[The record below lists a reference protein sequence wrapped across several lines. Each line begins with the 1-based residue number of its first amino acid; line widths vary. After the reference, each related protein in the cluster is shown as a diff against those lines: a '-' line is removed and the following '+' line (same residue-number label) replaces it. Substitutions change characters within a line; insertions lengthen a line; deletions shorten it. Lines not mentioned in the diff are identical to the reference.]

1 MKNVTV
7 VGSLAIDNIISTG
20 VIPNSGETVFGTS
33 FDTAFGGKGA
43 NQTVALGRL
52 GARPFMVGAVGND
65 SNGKAIIEN
74 LKKNQ
79 INLDFVGTV
88 PQATGTAHIILY
100 DDDNRI
106 IVVPSANNEVTL
118 DNLKDDFWSLL
129 KDSELVILQ
138 NEIPQVTNEAI
149 INYCYEHHV
158 NVLLNPATARKI
170 SEELIEKITYLTPNE
185 HELSIL
191 FPHLTRE
198 AALAKYPQKL
208 VVTLGSKG
216 VYFHDGKHE
225 ILVPAFKVKPTD
237 TTGAGDTFNGAFA
250 YAILKHLDL
259 KNAIKF
265 GNLAASISVQGF
277 GAQGGMPT
285 LEKMKESEFYEKTW
299 HFE

>member
-1 MKNVTV
+1 M
-7 VGSLAIDNIISTG
+7 
-20 VIPNSGETVFGTS
+20 
-33 FDTAFGGKGA
+33 
-43 NQTVALGRL
+43 
-52 GARPFMVGAVGND
+52 
-65 SNGKAIIEN
+65 
-74 LKKNQ
+74 
-79 INLDFVGTV
+79 
-88 PQATGTAHIILY
+88 
-100 DDDNRI
+100 
-106 IVVPSANNEVTL
+106 
-118 DNLKDDFWSLL
+118 
-129 KDSELVILQ
+129 
-138 NEIPQVTNEAI
+138 
-149 INYCYEHHV
+149 
-158 NVLLNPATARKI
+158 
-170 SEELIEKITYLTPNE
+170 IEKITYLTPNE

-216 VYFHDGKHE
+216 VCFHDGKHE

-265 GNLAASISVQGF
+265 GNLAASISVQGC